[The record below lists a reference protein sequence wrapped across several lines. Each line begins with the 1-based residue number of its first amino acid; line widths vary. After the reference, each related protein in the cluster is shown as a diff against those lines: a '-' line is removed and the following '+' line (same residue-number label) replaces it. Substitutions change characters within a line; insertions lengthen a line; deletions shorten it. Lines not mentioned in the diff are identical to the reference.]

1 MEFERDRRQ
10 GSLDGRRPQARGVV
24 DALVMNE
31 RDLWVVVARQ
41 GESID
46 EWLHGSCGEE
56 VAPLRVCRTLLGNGE
71 IVLDDAD
78 PDRDQLLS
86 DLEDLF

>member
-1 MEFERDRRQ
+1 MEFERNRRQ
-10 GSLDGRRPQARGVV
+10 GSLDVRRPQARGVV
-24 DALVMNE
+24 DALVMND

-46 EWLHGSCGEE
+46 EWLHGSGGEE

-71 IVLDDAD
+71 IVLDHVD

-86 DLEDLF
+86 DIEDLF

>member
-46 EWLHGSCGEE
+46 EWLHGSGGKE
-56 VAPLRVCRTLLGNGE
+56 VAPLRVCRTLLENGE
-71 IVLDDAD
+71 IVLDNAD

-86 DLEDLF
+86 DLEGLF